1 MASHD
6 QYPLVGTWVTAP
18 YDHKTIEKL
27 GRVTLQFT
35 TRGNLVHSVW
45 NNGQETVRFLR
56 YRVEGDMLIS
66 IDGDPP
72 FEERR
77 QIAMPRHGE
86 LHIRDESGPSAF
98 VVGNPC
104 RSFDASG
111 ALVDLAVFGLNFGF
125 DRLREG
131 GILHPYLITDSLDDR
146 AFLAFDHEDAD
157 RAECVSRARQAVEN
171 ARDKIETSVIVF
183 DGALMIGGSN
193 ADAIFAESCERDR
206 DHGVVLGQRYR
217 RQSLFARPRR
227 EGPVVYCGR
236 AENVLTRA

>member
-1 MASHD
+1 MTFHD
-6 QYPLVGTWVTAP
+6 SYPLVGTWVTAP
-18 YDHKTIEKL
+18 YDHQTLEKL

-35 TRGNLVHSVW
+35 TRGNLVHSVS

-66 IDGDPP
+66 KDGDPP

-98 VVGNPC
+98 VLGDPC

-131 GILHPYLITDSLDDR
+131 GTLQPYLITESLDER
-146 AFLAFDHEDAD
+146 AFLAFDHDDVD
-157 RAECVSRARQAVEN
+157 RTECISRARQAVEN

-183 DGALMIGGSN
+183 DGTLMIAGSN
-193 ADAIFAESCERDR
+193 VDAIFAESCEKDR

-217 RQSLFARPRR
+217 QQALFAELRR
-227 EGPVVYCGR
+227 KGPIVYCGR